1 MRKRRAGNRTN
12 ETKLATVLCQLG
24 QSQIINFILRFA
36 ATSSREWKVGAGSIR
51 EAPLHSEDST
61 GGGGGINKLA
71 SNIINSAS

>member
-51 EAPLHSEDST
+51 GSIASEDST